1 MIFVWLE
8 KEIHFAASQMPLLW
22 PTRQPSAKT
31 VRFSIPANTPTKS
44 VKNDND
50 KNKQSNNEKFL
61 NGETLKNS
69 CGDYKFN
76 SEDKL
81 RSTTVDSKAVSQ
93 NRCLRVCNR

>member
-1 MIFVWLE
+1 MIFVWPE
-8 KEIHFAASQMPLLW
+8 KEIHLAAFQMPLLW

-69 CGDYKFN
+69 CGDCELK

-81 RSTTVDSKAVSQ
+81 RSTRFLSSHAHAFS
-93 NRCLRVCNR
+93 